1 MIYLSDNHISN
12 VKEVLCVCSKFGLA
26 FEEGLVVGRLLLEPV
41 LEIFNLSATVE
52 IDGCSLAT
60 LGVELEGGV
69 ALNVNSVNFVGGCV
83 KIGNDESLNGSEIL
97 GELFPDGSDLLAV
110 TAPWGVEFHEDVI
123 LTIEDNLLEVL
134 TN

>member
-1 MIYLSDNHISN
+1 MIYLSDNHISK

-26 FEEGLVVGRLLLEPV
+26 FEEGLVGRGLLLEPV
-41 LEIFNLSATVE
+41 LEIFNLSATIE
-52 IDGCSLAT
+52 IDGCGLAT

-69 ALNVNSVNFVGGCV
+69 ALNVNSVNFVGSGV
-83 KIGNDESLNGSEIL
+83 EIGNDKSLNGSEVL
-97 GELFPDGSDLLAV
+97 GELFPEGSDLLAV

-123 LTIEDNLLEVL
+123 LAIEDNLLKVL